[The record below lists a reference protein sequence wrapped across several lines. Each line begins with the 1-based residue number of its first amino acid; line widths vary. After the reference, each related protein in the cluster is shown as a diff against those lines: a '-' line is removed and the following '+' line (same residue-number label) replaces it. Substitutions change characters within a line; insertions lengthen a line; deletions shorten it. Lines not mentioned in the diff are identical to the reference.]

1 MREKEIEKI
10 SQTNDS
16 FIEQE
21 YLKDKKVEQIIE
33 AVASDRYG
41 VIEELSKS
49 VSLSS
54 VYEGTT
60 PLAIA
65 TQLNKKE
72 MIDFLIK
79 HGASVSTVFD
89 KKDVSWIAL
98 SLGNN
103 ELLKYYL
110 TLGALVNFVYEG
122 KNRLI
127 EAVELSNVEA
137 VRILLNFGVNVDYK
151 DTEGRTALHYNLRKS
166 PYTQKDKEITALL
179 LAVDLDLNELD
190 NLNIPA
196 YGYLDSLYDIRD
208 LADINAL
215 KPLSPSKQDIVKQVK
230 QVDKPKD
237 TIIRKYK
244 DVVVDR
250 VQRPKSFKSY
260 YMPKLSPK
268 KK

>member
-41 VIEELSKS
+41 IIEELSKS

-103 ELLKYYL
+103 ELLKHYL

-208 LADINAL
+208 LTDINAL
-215 KPLSPSKQDIVKQVK
+215 KPLSPSKQDIIKQVK

-237 TIIRKYK
+237 TIIRKYN

-250 VQRPKSFKSY
+250 VQRPK
-260 YMPKLSPK
+260 
-268 KK
+268 